1 MERFMERF
9 NVGDI
14 ICKDKTSVPY
24 TVEDIDVVSSIIP
37 KYKLVEGNFKFWDYC
52 IGWKKLVTPDD
63 ALRYG
68 EVLTDDEFKC
78 DILDY
83 TGFQIAET
91 NYHRIRTIQY
101 DNRIFYHKMVNG
113 EVVEFKELTA

>member
-1 MERFMERF
+1 MERF

-14 ICKDKTSVPY
+14 ICKDETSVPY
-24 TVEDIDVVSSIIP
+24 TVEDIDVISGPMP

-68 EVLTDDEFKC
+68 NILTDDSYYV
-78 DILDY
+78 DGLN
-83 TGFQIAET
+83 GGS
-91 NYHRIRTIQY
+91 HRIRTISY

-113 EVVEFKELTA
+113 EVVEFKELTI

>member
-1 MERFMERF
+1 MERF

-14 ICKDKTSVPY
+14 ICKDETSVPY
-24 TVEDIDVVSSIIP
+24 TVEDIDVISGPMP

-68 EVLTDDEFKC
+68 NILTDDSYYV
-78 DILDY
+78 DGLN
-83 TGFQIAET
+83 GGS
-91 NYHRIRTIQY
+91 HRIRTISY

-113 EVVEFKELTA
+113 EVVEFKELES